1 MTDFLRQVHLLDIER
16 IPHDFYRAEKFVGH
30 TDQDD
35 APEVSVDP
43 GQAVHLLQGLIGLH

>member
-16 IPHDFYRAEKFVGH
+16 IPHDFDRAEKFVGH

-35 APEVSVDP
+35 APEVGVDP